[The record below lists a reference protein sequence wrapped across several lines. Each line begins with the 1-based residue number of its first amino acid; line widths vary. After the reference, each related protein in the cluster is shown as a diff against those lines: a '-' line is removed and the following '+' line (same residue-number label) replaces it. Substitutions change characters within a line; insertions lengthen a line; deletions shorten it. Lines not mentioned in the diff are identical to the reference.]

1 MKEENT
7 NVLNVTNRVT
17 LTNAVLSLNLQKIN
31 QIDWRLMYIV
41 HTITERE
48 DRKIK
53 FVIYV
58 FIDRVIV
65 WQH

>member
-7 NVLNVTNRVT
+7 NVLNVTNLVT
-17 LTNAVLSLNLQKIN
+17 LIKPVLSLNLQKIN

-41 HTITERE
+41 HTITEKK

-53 FVIYV
+53 YVIFV

>member
-17 LTNAVLSLNLQKIN
+17 LINAVLSPNLQKIN

-41 HTITERE
+41 HTITEKE

-53 FVIYV
+53 YVIYV